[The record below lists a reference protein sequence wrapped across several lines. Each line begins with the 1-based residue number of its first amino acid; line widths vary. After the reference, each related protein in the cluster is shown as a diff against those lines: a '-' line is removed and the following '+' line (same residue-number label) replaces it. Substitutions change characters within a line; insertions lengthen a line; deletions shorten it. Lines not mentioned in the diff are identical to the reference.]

1 MKKTTKLLALV
12 CAMLML
18 GSVLAGCSSTPAP
31 AASAEATA
39 APEESAAAEATA
51 APEESAAAEGT
62 ASATPTLDAIRER
75 GQLILGTESTYPPF
89 EFIVIENGQSV
100 GAVVARTG
108 NQSGGEEHLDI
119 LGAGFDVM
127 LAQKIAEKL
136 GVTLVTSE
144 MAFDS
149 LIPAIQAGTIDI
161 AASMTPTDE
170 RKQAVDFSENYYE
183 TSNVFL
189 VRKGEE
195 GNFTSAES
203 FDGKT
208 IGAQVGTAQNDL
220 VVNDMTNAQ
229 SLLLPKVTTLVQELK
244 TGNID
249 AICME
254 KPAGDI
260 YAAAYPDLVIADY
273 VVADAAGGVAFP
285 AAKGQDDLI
294 AFINETIEELKASG
308 ELEKLYQEAC
318 AQAIDQLSE

>member
-18 GSVLAGCSSTPAP
+18 GSVLAGCSSTPTP
-31 AASAEATA
+31 SASVEATA

-51 APEESAAAEGT
+51 APEESAAVEGT

-100 GAVVARTG
+100 
-108 NQSGGEEHLDI
+108 
-119 LGAGFDVM
+119 GAGFDVM

-195 GNFTSAES
+195 SNFTSAES

>member
-18 GSVLAGCSSTPAP
+18 GSVLASCSSTPAP
-31 AASAEATA
+31 SASAEATA
-39 APEESAAAEATA
+39 APEESVAAEATA

-100 GAVVARTG
+100 
-108 NQSGGEEHLDI
+108 
-119 LGAGFDVM
+119 GAGFDVM

-254 KPAGDI
+254 KPTGDI

>member
-31 AASAEATA
+31 SASAEATA

-51 APEESAAAEGT
+51 TPEESAAAEGT

-100 GAVVARTG
+100 
-108 NQSGGEEHLDI
+108 
-119 LGAGFDVM
+119 GAGFDVM

>member
-18 GSVLAGCSSTPAP
+18 GSVLAGCSSTPVPSAP
-31 AASAEATA
+31 AEATA

-100 GAVVARTG
+100 
-108 NQSGGEEHLDI
+108 
-119 LGAGFDVM
+119 GAGFDVM

-285 AAKGQDDLI
+285 AAKGQNDLI

>member
-31 AASAEATA
+31 SASAEATA
-39 APEESAAAEATA
+39 APEESVAAEATA
-51 APEESAAAEGT
+51 VPEESAAAEGT

-100 GAVVARTG
+100 
-108 NQSGGEEHLDI
+108 
-119 LGAGFDVM
+119 GAGFDVM

-260 YAAAYPDLVIADY
+260 YAAAYPDLIIADY

>member
-18 GSVLAGCSSTPAP
+18 GSMLAGCSSTPTP
-31 AASAEATA
+31 SASV
-39 APEESAAAEATA
+39 EATA

-100 GAVVARTG
+100 
-108 NQSGGEEHLDI
+108 
-119 LGAGFDVM
+119 GAGFDVM

>member
-31 AASAEATA
+31 SASAEATA

-100 GAVVARTG
+100 
-108 NQSGGEEHLDI
+108 
-119 LGAGFDVM
+119 GAGFDVM

-260 YAAAYPDLVIADY
+260 YAAAYPDLVLANY

-294 AFINETIEELKASG
+294 AFINETLEELKASG

>member
-18 GSVLAGCSSTPAP
+18 GSVLAGCSSAPAP
-31 AASAEATA
+31 SASAEATA
-39 APEESAAAEATA
+39 APEESVAAEATA

-89 EFIVIENGQSV
+89 EFIIIENGQSV
-100 GAVVARTG
+100 
-108 NQSGGEEHLDI
+108 
-119 LGAGFDVM
+119 GAGFDVM

-254 KPAGDI
+254 KPVGDI
-260 YAAAYPDLVIADY
+260 YIAAYPDLALAEY
-273 VVADAAGGVAFP
+273 EVADAAGGVAFP

-318 AQAIDQLSE
+318 AQAIDQLGE

>member
-1 MKKTTKLLALV
+1 MTKTTKLLALV

-31 AASAEATA
+31 SASAEATA
-39 APEESAAAEATA
+39 APEESAAVEATA

-100 GAVVARTG
+100 
-108 NQSGGEEHLDI
+108 
-119 LGAGFDVM
+119 GAGFDVM

>member
-31 AASAEATA
+31 SASAEATA

-100 GAVVARTG
+100 
-108 NQSGGEEHLDI
+108 
-119 LGAGFDVM
+119 GAGFDVM

-195 GNFTSAES
+195 GNFISAES

>member
-31 AASAEATA
+31 SASAEATA
-39 APEESAAAEATA
+39 APEESAAVEATA

-100 GAVVARTG
+100 GA
-108 NQSGGEEHLDI
+108 
-119 LGAGFDVM
+119 GFDVM
-127 LAQKIAEKL
+127 LAQKIAEQL

>member
-1 MKKTTKLLALV
+1 MRAALPP
-12 CAMLML
+12 
-18 GSVLAGCSSTPAP
+18 S
-31 AASAEATA
+31 ASAEATA

-100 GAVVARTG
+100 
-108 NQSGGEEHLDI
+108 
-119 LGAGFDVM
+119 GAGFDVM

-220 VVNDMTNAQ
+220 VVND
-229 SLLLPKVTTLVQELK
+229 LLLPKVTALVQELK

-285 AAKGQDDLI
+285 AAKGQEDLV

>member
-31 AASAEATA
+31 SASAEATA

-100 GAVVARTG
+100 
-108 NQSGGEEHLDI
+108 
-119 LGAGFDVM
+119 GAGFDVM

-189 VRKGEE
+189 VRNGEE

-229 SLLLPKVTTLVQELK
+229 ILLLPKVTTLVQELK

>member
-1 MKKTTKLLALV
+1 MKKTTRLLALV

-18 GSVLAGCSSTPAP
+18 GSVLAGCSSTPTP
-31 AASAEATA
+31 SASVEATA

-100 GAVVARTG
+100 
-108 NQSGGEEHLDI
+108 
-119 LGAGFDVM
+119 GAGFDVM

-260 YAAAYPDLVIADY
+260 YAAAYPDLVLANY

>member
-31 AASAEATA
+31 SASAEATA
-39 APEESAAAEATA
+39 APEESVAAEATA

-100 GAVVARTG
+100 
-108 NQSGGEEHLDI
+108 
-119 LGAGFDVM
+119 GAGFDVM

-189 VRKGEE
+189 VLKGEE
-195 GNFTSAES
+195 CNFTSAES

>member
-31 AASAEATA
+31 SASAEATA

-100 GAVVARTG
+100 GA
-108 NQSGGEEHLDI
+108 
-119 LGAGFDVM
+119 GFDVM
-127 LAQKIAEKL
+127 LAQKIADKL

>member
-31 AASAEATA
+31 SASAEATA
-39 APEESAAAEATA
+39 APEESVAAEATA

-100 GAVVARTG
+100 
-108 NQSGGEEHLDI
+108 
-119 LGAGFDVM
+119 GAGFDVM

-260 YAAAYPDLVIADY
+260 YAAAYPDLVIANY

>member
-1 MKKTTKLLALV
+1 MKKTAKLLALV

-31 AASAEATA
+31 SASAEATA
-39 APEESAAAEATA
+39 APEESAAVEATA

-100 GAVVARTG
+100 
-108 NQSGGEEHLDI
+108 
-119 LGAGFDVM
+119 GAGFDVM

>member
-31 AASAEATA
+31 SASAEATA
-39 APEESAAAEATA
+39 APEESAAVEATA

-100 GAVVARTG
+100 
-108 NQSGGEEHLDI
+108 
-119 LGAGFDVM
+119 GAGFDVM

-260 YAAAYPDLVIADY
+260 YAAAYPDLVVADY

>member
-31 AASAEATA
+31 SASAEATA
-39 APEESAAAEATA
+39 APEESAAVEATA

-100 GAVVARTG
+100 
-108 NQSGGEEHLDI
+108 
-119 LGAGFDVM
+119 GAGFDVM

-195 GNFTSAES
+195 SNFTSAES

-260 YAAAYPDLVIADY
+260 YAAAYPDLVIANY

>member
-18 GSVLAGCSSTPAP
+18 GSVLVGCSSTPAP
-31 AASAEATA
+31 SASAEATA

-100 GAVVARTG
+100 
-108 NQSGGEEHLDI
+108 
-119 LGAGFDVM
+119 GAGFDVM

-254 KPAGDI
+254 KPTGDI